1 MKAAKKLGIWMD
13 HTKAHIMVLKK
24 NSITSS
30 TIESLSLQG
39 PKQDFGEDESLKHN
53 TEQDQLSD
61 YFKRISAVITGY
73 QEVLLFG
80 PTHAKT
86 ELYNVL
92 KDDSH
97 FNDIKI
103 EVEATDNLTENQM
116 QACVKEYFQK
126 QAGRKK

>member
-13 HTKAHIMVLKK
+13 HTRAHIMVLKK
-24 NSITSS
+24 NSITASI
-30 TIESLSLQG
+30 IESLSMQG
-39 PKQDFGEDESLKHN
+39 EKQTFGEDESLKHN

-61 YFKRISAVITGY
+61 YFKRISAVIKGN

-80 PTHAKT
+80 PTRAKT

-116 QACVKEYFQK
+116 QAFVKEHFK
-126 QAGRKK
+126 KAG

>member
-13 HTKAHIMVLKK
+13 HTKAHILELKK
-24 NSITSS
+24 NSITTR

-39 PKQDFGEDESLKHN
+39 EKQTFGEDESLKHN

-61 YFKRISAVITGY
+61 YFKRISAVIKGY

-92 KDDSH
+92 KEDSH
-97 FNDIKI
+97 FNNIKI
-103 EVEATDNLTENQM
+103 EIEATDNLTENQM
-116 QACVKEYFQK
+116 SAFVKEHFK
-126 QAGRKK
+126 KAG